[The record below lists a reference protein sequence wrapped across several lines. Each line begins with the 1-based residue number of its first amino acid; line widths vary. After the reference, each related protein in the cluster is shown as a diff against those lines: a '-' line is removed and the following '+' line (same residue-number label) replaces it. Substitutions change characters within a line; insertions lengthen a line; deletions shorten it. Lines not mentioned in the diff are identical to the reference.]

1 VARLAKR
8 LKIAFVVRPAQVLRK
23 YVIDRRGDD

>member
-8 LKIAFVVRPAQVLRK
+8 LKIGFVVRPVQVLRK